1 MQNRNK
7 GFTLIELI
15 VVVSILAVLVGLL
28 APAYSKYIERSRE
41 SVDLANVRSAYDELM
56 IEAATENQTTTKVV
70 PLKQKIAGW
79 QSMNTVSIG
88 GISHTNGEGDT
99 EHWIGDP
106 VKGGVCEV
114 SLTENGVLFNWKG
127 GSGNSTEKYFFDINE
142 DLDKPLRESGVLDKL
157 INDKNT
163 YFEIDSRCPNSSMLP
178 SVLSNIKEESIMKNI
193 TLVTHNPNIFKGT
206 VEENLRMAKPD
217 VSKEEMEAVLQ
228 KVNLLGFLQTQDGL
242 QTKLQEKAGNLSGG
256 QCQRLVIA
264 RALLK
269 DAEVYIFDEATS
281 NIDVESEELIMDVI
295 HELAKKRT
303 VLLISHR
310 LANVVKSDRIYFLK
324 DGKIKESG
332 KHEELMQKN
341 GAYRHLYESQM
352 ALENYGKRDNR

>member
-142 DLDKPLRESGVLDKL
+142 DLDEPIRKSGVLDKL

-178 SVLSNIKEESIMKNI
+178 SVRSHIKEDSLLKNGTWAYLGSASNPSKRYLFWTSVNTGDVGPNQKI
-193 TLVTHNPNIFKGT
+193 PVIISTADNKFYVSETTTAVRNNKGDSYVTIAKHLTDSDHQQLINAGT
-206 VEENLRMAKPD
+206 KYA
-217 VSKEEMEAVLQ
+217 
-228 KVNLLGFLQTQDGL
+228 T
-242 QTKLQEKAGNLSGG
+242 
-256 QCQRLVIA
+256 
-264 RALLK
+264 LK
-269 DAEVYIFDEATS
+269 DAYDAY
-281 NIDVESEELIMDVI
+281 
-295 HELAKKRT
+295 AKLVTEGNYQNYKDT
-303 VLLISHR
+303 LP
-310 LANVVKSDRIYFLK
+310 KS
-324 DGKIKESG
+324 
-332 KHEELMQKN
+332 
-341 GAYRHLYESQM
+341 
-352 ALENYGKRDNR
+352 

>member
-28 APAYSKYIERSRE
+28 APVYSKYIERSRE

-127 GSGNSTEKYFFDINE
+127 GSENSTKKYFFDINE
-142 DLDKPLRESGVLDKL
+142 DLDEPIRKSGVLEQL
-157 INDKNT
+157 ITDKNY

-178 SVLSNIKEESIMKNI
+178 SVLSNIKEDSLLKNGTWAYLGSASNKSKRYLFWTSVNTATVGANQKIPVIMSTADGRFYVSETTTAVRNNNGYKY
-193 TLVTHNPNIFKGT
+193 VTIAEHLTDSKHQQLINDGT
-206 VEENLRMAKPD
+206 KYD
-217 VSKEEMEAVLQ
+217 
-228 KVNLLGFLQTQDGL
+228 T
-242 QTKLQEKAGNLSGG
+242 
-256 QCQRLVIA
+256 
-264 RALLK
+264 LK
-269 DAEVYIFDEATS
+269 DAYDAY
-281 NIDVESEELIMDVI
+281 
-295 HELAKKRT
+295 AKLVTEGKYQNYKDT
-303 VLLISHR
+303 LP
-310 LANVVKSDRIYFLK
+310 KS
-324 DGKIKESG
+324 
-332 KHEELMQKN
+332 
-341 GAYRHLYESQM
+341 
-352 ALENYGKRDNR
+352 

>member
-28 APAYSKYIERSRE
+28 APAYTKYIERSRE

-56 IEAATENQTTTKVV
+56 IEEATENQTTTKVV

-142 DLDKPLRESGVLDKL
+142 NLDEPIQKSGVLDEL
-157 INDKNT
+157 IKANNN
-163 YFEIDSRCPNSSMLP
+163 YFEIDSNCPNSSMLP
-178 SVLSNIKEESIMKNI
+178 SVRSKIKKDSLLNNGTWAYLGSASNKSKRYLFWTSVNTATVGANQKIPVIMSTADGRFYVSETTTAVRNNNGYKY
-193 TLVTHNPNIFKGT
+193 VTIAEHLTYTNHQQLINDGT
-206 VEENLRMAKPD
+206 KYD
-217 VSKEEMEAVLQ
+217 
-228 KVNLLGFLQTQDGL
+228 T
-242 QTKLQEKAGNLSGG
+242 
-256 QCQRLVIA
+256 
-264 RALLK
+264 LK
-269 DAEVYIFDEATS
+269 DAYDAY
-281 NIDVESEELIMDVI
+281 
-295 HELAKKRT
+295 AKLVTEGKYQNYKDT
-303 VLLISHR
+303 LP
-310 LANVVKSDRIYFLK
+310 KS
-324 DGKIKESG
+324 
-332 KHEELMQKN
+332 
-341 GAYRHLYESQM
+341 
-352 ALENYGKRDNR
+352 

>member
-99 EHWIGDP
+99 ERWIGDP

-178 SVLSNIKEESIMKNI
+178 SVLSNIKEDSLLKNGTWAYLGSASNKSKRYLFWTSVNTATVGANQKIPVIMSTADGRFYVSETTTAVRNNNGYKY
-193 TLVTHNPNIFKGT
+193 VTIAEHLTDSKHQQLINDGT
-206 VEENLRMAKPD
+206 KYD
-217 VSKEEMEAVLQ
+217 
-228 KVNLLGFLQTQDGL
+228 T
-242 QTKLQEKAGNLSGG
+242 
-256 QCQRLVIA
+256 
-264 RALLK
+264 LK
-269 DAEVYIFDEATS
+269 DAYDAY
-281 NIDVESEELIMDVI
+281 
-295 HELAKKRT
+295 AKLVTEGKYQNYKDT
-303 VLLISHR
+303 LP
-310 LANVVKSDRIYFLK
+310 KS
-324 DGKIKESG
+324 
-332 KHEELMQKN
+332 
-341 GAYRHLYESQM
+341 
-352 ALENYGKRDNR
+352 

>member
-28 APAYSKYIERSRE
+28 APAYTKYIERSRE

-56 IEAATENQTTTKVV
+56 IEEATENQTTTKVV

-88 GISHTNGEGDT
+88 GISHTNGEADT

-127 GSGNSTEKYFFDINE
+127 GSENSTKKYFFDINE
-142 DLDKPLRESGVLDKL
+142 DLDEPIRKSGVLEQL
-157 INDKNT
+157 ITDKNY

-178 SVLSNIKEESIMKNI
+178 SVLSNIKEDSLLKNGTWAYLGSASNKSKRYLFWTSVNTATVGANQKIPVIMSTADGRFYVSETTTAVRNNNSSKY
-193 TLVTHNPNIFKGT
+193 VTIAEHLTDSKHQQLINDGT
-206 VEENLRMAKPD
+206 KYN
-217 VSKEEMEAVLQ
+217 
-228 KVNLLGFLQTQDGL
+228 T
-242 QTKLQEKAGNLSGG
+242 
-256 QCQRLVIA
+256 
-264 RALLK
+264 LK
-269 DAEVYIFDEATS
+269 DAYDAY
-281 NIDVESEELIMDVI
+281 
-295 HELAKKRT
+295 AKLVTEGKYQNYKDT
-303 VLLISHR
+303 LP
-310 LANVVKSDRIYFLK
+310 KS
-324 DGKIKESG
+324 
-332 KHEELMQKN
+332 
-341 GAYRHLYESQM
+341 
-352 ALENYGKRDNR
+352 

>member
-28 APAYSKYIERSRE
+28 APAYTKYIERSRE

-56 IEAATENQTTTKVV
+56 IEDATENQTTTKVV

-88 GISHTNGEGDT
+88 GISHTNGEADT

-127 GSGNSTEKYFFDINE
+127 GSENSTKKYFFDINE

-178 SVLSNIKEESIMKNI
+178 SVLSNIKEDSLLKNGTWAYLGSASNKSKRYLFWTSVNTATVGANQKIPVIMSTADGRFYVSETTTAVRNNNGYKY
-193 TLVTHNPNIFKGT
+193 VTIAEHLTDSKHQQLINDGT
-206 VEENLRMAKPD
+206 KYD
-217 VSKEEMEAVLQ
+217 
-228 KVNLLGFLQTQDGL
+228 T
-242 QTKLQEKAGNLSGG
+242 
-256 QCQRLVIA
+256 
-264 RALLK
+264 LK
-269 DAEVYIFDEATS
+269 DAYDAY
-281 NIDVESEELIMDVI
+281 
-295 HELAKKRT
+295 AKLVTEGKYQNYKDT
-303 VLLISHR
+303 LP
-310 LANVVKSDRIYFLK
+310 KS
-324 DGKIKESG
+324 
-332 KHEELMQKN
+332 
-341 GAYRHLYESQM
+341 
-352 ALENYGKRDNR
+352 

>member
-56 IEAATENQTTTKVV
+56 IEDATENQTTTKVV

-127 GSGNSTEKYFFDINE
+127 GSENSTKKYFFDINE
-142 DLDKPLRESGVLDKL
+142 DLDEPIRKSGVLEQL
-157 INDKNT
+157 ITDKNY
-163 YFEIDSRCPNSSMLP
+163 YFEIDSRCPNSSMLS
-178 SVLSNIKEESIMKNI
+178 SVLPNIKEDSLLKNGTWAYLGSASNKSKRYLFWTSVNTDAVGANQRIPVIMSTADGRFYVSETTTAVRNNNGYKY
-193 TLVTHNPNIFKGT
+193 VTIAEHLTDSKHQQLINDGT
-206 VEENLRMAKPD
+206 KYD
-217 VSKEEMEAVLQ
+217 
-228 KVNLLGFLQTQDGL
+228 T
-242 QTKLQEKAGNLSGG
+242 
-256 QCQRLVIA
+256 
-264 RALLK
+264 LK
-269 DAEVYIFDEATS
+269 DAYDAY
-281 NIDVESEELIMDVI
+281 
-295 HELAKKRT
+295 AKLVTEGKYQNYKDT
-303 VLLISHR
+303 LP
-310 LANVVKSDRIYFLK
+310 KS
-324 DGKIKESG
+324 
-332 KHEELMQKN
+332 
-341 GAYRHLYESQM
+341 
-352 ALENYGKRDNR
+352 

>member
-28 APAYSKYIERSRE
+28 APAYTKYIERSRE

-56 IEAATENQTTTKVV
+56 IEEATENQTTTKVV

-88 GISHTNGEGDT
+88 GISHSKGEADT

-127 GSGNSTEKYFFDINE
+127 GSENSTKKYFFDINE
-142 DLDKPLRESGVLDKL
+142 DLDEPIRKSGVLEQL
-157 INDKNT
+157 ITDKNY

-178 SVLSNIKEESIMKNI
+178 SVLSNIKEDSLLKNGTWAYLGSASNKSKRYLFWTSVNTATVGANQKIPVIMSTADGRFYVSETTTAVRNNNGYKY
-193 TLVTHNPNIFKGT
+193 VTIAEHLTDSKHQQLINDGT
-206 VEENLRMAKPD
+206 KYD
-217 VSKEEMEAVLQ
+217 
-228 KVNLLGFLQTQDGL
+228 T
-242 QTKLQEKAGNLSGG
+242 
-256 QCQRLVIA
+256 
-264 RALLK
+264 LK
-269 DAEVYIFDEATS
+269 DAYDAY
-281 NIDVESEELIMDVI
+281 
-295 HELAKKRT
+295 AKLVTEGKYQNYKDT
-303 VLLISHR
+303 LP
-310 LANVVKSDRIYFLK
+310 KS
-324 DGKIKESG
+324 
-332 KHEELMQKN
+332 
-341 GAYRHLYESQM
+341 
-352 ALENYGKRDNR
+352 

>member
-28 APAYSKYIERSRE
+28 TPAYSKYIERSRE

-56 IEAATENQTTTKVV
+56 IEDATENQTTTKVV

-127 GSGNSTEKYFFDINE
+127 GSGNSTKKYFFDINE
-142 DLDKPLRESGVLDKL
+142 DLDEPIQKSGVLEQL
-157 INDKNT
+157 ITDKNY

-178 SVLSNIKEESIMKNI
+178 SVLSNIKEDSLLKNGTWAYLGSASNKSKRYLFWTSVNTATVGANQKIPVIMSTADGRFYVSETTTAVRNNNSSKY
-193 TLVTHNPNIFKGT
+193 VTIAEHLTYTNHQQLINDGT
-206 VEENLRMAKPD
+206 KYN
-217 VSKEEMEAVLQ
+217 
-228 KVNLLGFLQTQDGL
+228 T
-242 QTKLQEKAGNLSGG
+242 
-256 QCQRLVIA
+256 
-264 RALLK
+264 LK
-269 DAEVYIFDEATS
+269 DAYDAY
-281 NIDVESEELIMDVI
+281 
-295 HELAKKRT
+295 AKLVTEGKYQNYKDT
-303 VLLISHR
+303 LP
-310 LANVVKSDRIYFLK
+310 KS
-324 DGKIKESG
+324 
-332 KHEELMQKN
+332 
-341 GAYRHLYESQM
+341 
-352 ALENYGKRDNR
+352 

>member
-28 APAYSKYIERSRE
+28 APAYTKYIERSRE

-56 IEAATENQTTTKVV
+56 IENATENQTTTKVV

-88 GISHTNGEGDT
+88 GISHTNGEADT

-127 GSGNSTEKYFFDINE
+127 GSGNSTKKYFFDINE
-142 DLDKPLRESGVLDKL
+142 DLDEPIRKSGVLEQL
-157 INDKNT
+157 ITDKNY

-178 SVLSNIKEESIMKNI
+178 SVLSNIKEDSLLKNGTWAYLGSASNKSKRYLFWTSVNTATVGANQKIPVIMSTADGRFYVSETTTAVRNNNGYKY
-193 TLVTHNPNIFKGT
+193 VTIAEHLTDSKHQQLINDGT
-206 VEENLRMAKPD
+206 KYD
-217 VSKEEMEAVLQ
+217 
-228 KVNLLGFLQTQDGL
+228 T
-242 QTKLQEKAGNLSGG
+242 
-256 QCQRLVIA
+256 
-264 RALLK
+264 LK
-269 DAEVYIFDEATS
+269 DAYDAY
-281 NIDVESEELIMDVI
+281 
-295 HELAKKRT
+295 AKLVTEGKYQNYKDT
-303 VLLISHR
+303 LP
-310 LANVVKSDRIYFLK
+310 KS
-324 DGKIKESG
+324 
-332 KHEELMQKN
+332 
-341 GAYRHLYESQM
+341 
-352 ALENYGKRDNR
+352 

>member
-28 APAYSKYIERSRE
+28 APAYTKYIERSRE

-56 IEAATENQTTTKVV
+56 IEDATENQTTTKVV

-88 GISHTNGEGDT
+88 GISHTNGEAYT

-127 GSGNSTEKYFFDINE
+127 GSENSTKKYFFDINE
-142 DLDKPLRESGVLDKL
+142 DLDEPIRKSGVLEQL
-157 INDKNT
+157 ITDKNY

-178 SVLSNIKEESIMKNI
+178 SVLSNIKEDSLLKNGTWAYLGSASNKSKRYLFWTSVNTATVGANQKIPVIMSTADGRFYVSETTTAVRNNNGYKY
-193 TLVTHNPNIFKGT
+193 VTIAEHLTDSKHQQLINDGT
-206 VEENLRMAKPD
+206 KYD
-217 VSKEEMEAVLQ
+217 
-228 KVNLLGFLQTQDGL
+228 T
-242 QTKLQEKAGNLSGG
+242 
-256 QCQRLVIA
+256 
-264 RALLK
+264 LK
-269 DAEVYIFDEATS
+269 DAYDAY
-281 NIDVESEELIMDVI
+281 
-295 HELAKKRT
+295 AKLVTEGKYQNYKDT
-303 VLLISHR
+303 LP
-310 LANVVKSDRIYFLK
+310 KS
-324 DGKIKESG
+324 
-332 KHEELMQKN
+332 
-341 GAYRHLYESQM
+341 
-352 ALENYGKRDNR
+352 

>member
-28 APAYSKYIERSRE
+28 APAHTKYIERSRE

-56 IEAATENQTTTKVV
+56 IEDATENQTTTKVV

-88 GISHTNGEGDT
+88 GISHTNGEADT

-127 GSGNSTEKYFFDINE
+127 GSENSTKKYFFDINE
-142 DLDKPLRESGVLDKL
+142 DLDEPIRKSGVLEQL
-157 INDKNT
+157 ITDKNY

-178 SVLSNIKEESIMKNI
+178 SVLSNIKEDSLLKNGTWAYLGSASNKSKRYLFWTSVNTATVGANQKIPVIMSTADGRFYVSETTTAVRNNNGYKY
-193 TLVTHNPNIFKGT
+193 VTIAEHLTDSKHQQLINDGT
-206 VEENLRMAKPD
+206 KYD
-217 VSKEEMEAVLQ
+217 
-228 KVNLLGFLQTQDGL
+228 T
-242 QTKLQEKAGNLSGG
+242 
-256 QCQRLVIA
+256 
-264 RALLK
+264 LK
-269 DAEVYIFDEATS
+269 DAYDAY
-281 NIDVESEELIMDVI
+281 
-295 HELAKKRT
+295 AKLVTEGKYQNYKDT
-303 VLLISHR
+303 LP
-310 LANVVKSDRIYFLK
+310 KS
-324 DGKIKESG
+324 
-332 KHEELMQKN
+332 
-341 GAYRHLYESQM
+341 
-352 ALENYGKRDNR
+352 

>member
-28 APAYSKYIERSRE
+28 APAYTKYIERSRE

-56 IEAATENQTTTKVV
+56 IEEATENQTTPKVV

-88 GISHTNGEGDT
+88 GISHTNGEADT

-127 GSGNSTEKYFFDINE
+127 GSENSTKKYFFDINE
-142 DLDKPLRESGVLDKL
+142 DLDEPIRKSGVLEQL
-157 INDKNT
+157 ITDKNY

-178 SVLSNIKEESIMKNI
+178 SVLSNIKENSLLKSGTWAYLGSASDKSKRYLFWTSVNTDAVGPNQKIPVIMSTADGRFYVSETTTAIRNNNGYKYI
-193 TLVTHNPNIFKGT
+193 TIAEHLTDSKHQQLINDGT
-206 VEENLRMAKPD
+206 KYD
-217 VSKEEMEAVLQ
+217 
-228 KVNLLGFLQTQDGL
+228 T
-242 QTKLQEKAGNLSGG
+242 
-256 QCQRLVIA
+256 
-264 RALLK
+264 LK
-269 DAEVYIFDEATS
+269 DAYDAY
-281 NIDVESEELIMDVI
+281 
-295 HELAKKRT
+295 AKLVTEGKYQNYKDT
-303 VLLISHR
+303 LP
-310 LANVVKSDRIYFLK
+310 KS
-324 DGKIKESG
+324 
-332 KHEELMQKN
+332 
-341 GAYRHLYESQM
+341 
-352 ALENYGKRDNR
+352 

>member
-99 EHWIGDP
+99 KHWIGDP

-142 DLDKPLRESGVLDKL
+142 NLDEPIQKSGVLDEL
-157 INDKNT
+157 IKANNK
-163 YFEIDSRCPNSSMLP
+163 YFEIDSNCPNSSMLP
-178 SVLSNIKEESIMKNI
+178 SVLSNIKEDSLLKNGTWAYLGSASNKSKRYLFWTFVNTDTVGANQKI
-193 TLVTHNPNIFKGT
+193 PVIISTADNRFYVSETTTAVRNNKGDSYVTIAKHLTDSDHQQLINAGT
-206 VEENLRMAKPD
+206 KYD
-217 VSKEEMEAVLQ
+217 
-228 KVNLLGFLQTQDGL
+228 T
-242 QTKLQEKAGNLSGG
+242 
-256 QCQRLVIA
+256 
-264 RALLK
+264 LK
-269 DAEVYIFDEATS
+269 DAYDAY
-281 NIDVESEELIMDVI
+281 
-295 HELAKKRT
+295 AKLVTEGKYKNYKDT
-303 VLLISHR
+303 LP
-310 LANVVKSDRIYFLK
+310 KS
-324 DGKIKESG
+324 
-332 KHEELMQKN
+332 
-341 GAYRHLYESQM
+341 
-352 ALENYGKRDNR
+352 

>member
-88 GISHTNGEGDT
+88 GISHTNGEADT

-142 DLDKPLRESGVLDKL
+142 DLDEPIRKSGVLDKL
-157 INDKNT
+157 IKDKNT

-178 SVLSNIKEESIMKNI
+178 SVLSNIKEDSLLKNGTWAYLGSASNKSKRYLFWTSVNTATVGANQKIPVIMSTADGRFYVSETTTAVRNNNGASY
-193 TLVTHNPNIFKGT
+193 VTIAEHLTDSKHQQLINDGT
-206 VEENLRMAKPD
+206 KYD
-217 VSKEEMEAVLQ
+217 
-228 KVNLLGFLQTQDGL
+228 T
-242 QTKLQEKAGNLSGG
+242 
-256 QCQRLVIA
+256 
-264 RALLK
+264 LK
-269 DAEVYIFDEATS
+269 DAYDAY
-281 NIDVESEELIMDVI
+281 
-295 HELAKKRT
+295 AKLVTEGKYQNYKDT
-303 VLLISHR
+303 LP
-310 LANVVKSDRIYFLK
+310 KS
-324 DGKIKESG
+324 
-332 KHEELMQKN
+332 
-341 GAYRHLYESQM
+341 
-352 ALENYGKRDNR
+352 

>member
-28 APAYSKYIERSRE
+28 APAYTKYIERSRE

-56 IEAATENQTTTKVV
+56 IEDATENQTTTKVV

-142 DLDKPLRESGVLDKL
+142 NLDEPIQKSGVLDEL
-157 INDKNT
+157 IKANNN
-163 YFEIDSRCPNSSMLP
+163 YFEIDSNCPNSSMLP
-178 SVLSNIKEESIMKNI
+178 SVLSNIKEDSLLKNGTWAYLGSASNKSKRYLFWTSVNTATVGANQKIPVIMSTADGRFYVSETTTAVRNNNGYKY
-193 TLVTHNPNIFKGT
+193 VTIAEHLTDSKHQQLINDGT
-206 VEENLRMAKPD
+206 KYD
-217 VSKEEMEAVLQ
+217 
-228 KVNLLGFLQTQDGL
+228 T
-242 QTKLQEKAGNLSGG
+242 
-256 QCQRLVIA
+256 
-264 RALLK
+264 LK
-269 DAEVYIFDEATS
+269 DAYDAY
-281 NIDVESEELIMDVI
+281 
-295 HELAKKRT
+295 AKLVTEGKYQNYKDT
-303 VLLISHR
+303 LP
-310 LANVVKSDRIYFLK
+310 KS
-324 DGKIKESG
+324 
-332 KHEELMQKN
+332 
-341 GAYRHLYESQM
+341 
-352 ALENYGKRDNR
+352 

>member
-28 APAYSKYIERSRE
+28 APAYTKYIERSRE

-56 IEAATENQTTTKVV
+56 IEEATENQTTTKVV

-88 GISHTNGEGDT
+88 GISHTNGEADT

-127 GSGNSTEKYFFDINE
+127 GSENSTKKYFFDINE
-142 DLDKPLRESGVLDKL
+142 DLDEPIRKSGVLEQL
-157 INDKNT
+157 ITDKNY

-178 SVLSNIKEESIMKNI
+178 SVLSNIKEDSLLKN
-193 TLVTHNPNIFKGT
+193 GT
-206 VEENLRMAKPD
+206 WAYLGSASNK
-217 VSKEEMEAVLQ
+217 SKRYLFWTSVNTATVGANQ
-228 KVNLLGFLQTQDGL
+228 KI
-242 QTKLQEKAGNLSGG
+242 
-256 QCQRLVIA
+256 LVIMSTA
-264 RALLK
+264 DGRFYVSETTTAVRNNNGYKYVTIAEHLTDSKHQQLINDGTKYDTLK
-269 DAEVYIFDEATS
+269 DAYDAY
-281 NIDVESEELIMDVI
+281 
-295 HELAKKRT
+295 AKLVTEGKYQNYKDT
-303 VLLISHR
+303 LP
-310 LANVVKSDRIYFLK
+310 KS
-324 DGKIKESG
+324 
-332 KHEELMQKN
+332 
-341 GAYRHLYESQM
+341 
-352 ALENYGKRDNR
+352 

>member
-56 IEAATENQTTTKVV
+56 IEEATENQTTTKVV

-127 GSGNSTEKYFFDINE
+127 GSENSTKKYFFDINE
-142 DLDKPLRESGVLDKL
+142 DLDEPIRKSGVLEQL
-157 INDKNT
+157 ITDKNY

-178 SVLSNIKEESIMKNI
+178 SVLSNIKEDSLLKNGTWAYLGSASNKSKRYLFWTSVNTATVGANQKIPVIMSTADGRFYVSETTTAVRNNNGYKY
-193 TLVTHNPNIFKGT
+193 VTIAEHLTDSKHQQLINDGT
-206 VEENLRMAKPD
+206 KYD
-217 VSKEEMEAVLQ
+217 
-228 KVNLLGFLQTQDGL
+228 T
-242 QTKLQEKAGNLSGG
+242 
-256 QCQRLVIA
+256 
-264 RALLK
+264 LK
-269 DAEVYIFDEATS
+269 DAYDAY
-281 NIDVESEELIMDVI
+281 
-295 HELAKKRT
+295 AKLVTEGKYQNYKDT
-303 VLLISHR
+303 LP
-310 LANVVKSDRIYFLK
+310 KS
-324 DGKIKESG
+324 
-332 KHEELMQKN
+332 
-341 GAYRHLYESQM
+341 
-352 ALENYGKRDNR
+352 

>member
-70 PLKQKIAGW
+70 PLKQKITGW

-142 DLDKPLRESGVLDKL
+142 NLDEPIQKSGVLDKL

-178 SVLSNIKEESIMKNI
+178 SVLSNINEDSLLKNGTWAYLGSASNKSKRYLFWTSVNTDTVGANRTI
-193 TLVTHNPNIFKGT
+193 PVIISTADNRFYVSETTTAVRNNNGSKYVTIAKHLTDSDHQQLINDGT
-206 VEENLRMAKPD
+206 KYA
-217 VSKEEMEAVLQ
+217 
-228 KVNLLGFLQTQDGL
+228 T
-242 QTKLQEKAGNLSGG
+242 
-256 QCQRLVIA
+256 
-264 RALLK
+264 LK
-269 DAEVYIFDEATS
+269 DAYDAYAK
-281 NIDVESEELIMDVI
+281 LITEGKYQNYKDT
-295 HELAKKRT
+295 LP
-303 VLLISHR
+303 
-310 LANVVKSDRIYFLK
+310 KS
-324 DGKIKESG
+324 
-332 KHEELMQKN
+332 
-341 GAYRHLYESQM
+341 
-352 ALENYGKRDNR
+352 

>member
-1 MQNRNK
+1 MKNRNK

-142 DLDKPLRESGVLDKL
+142 NLDEPIQKSGVLDEL
-157 INDKNT
+157 IKANNK
-163 YFEIDSRCPNSSMLP
+163 YFEIDSNCPNSSMLS
-178 SVLSNIKEESIMKNI
+178 SVRPNIKKDSLLNNGTWAYLGSASNKSKRYLFWTSVNTDTVGANQKIPVIISTADNRFYVSETTTAVRNNKGDSY
-193 TLVTHNPNIFKGT
+193 VTIAKHLTDSDHQQLINAGT
-206 VEENLRMAKPD
+206 KYA
-217 VSKEEMEAVLQ
+217 
-228 KVNLLGFLQTQDGL
+228 T
-242 QTKLQEKAGNLSGG
+242 
-256 QCQRLVIA
+256 
-264 RALLK
+264 LK
-269 DAEVYIFDEATS
+269 DAYDAY
-281 NIDVESEELIMDVI
+281 
-295 HELAKKRT
+295 AKLVTEGNYQNYKDT
-303 VLLISHR
+303 LP
-310 LANVVKSDRIYFLK
+310 KS
-324 DGKIKESG
+324 
-332 KHEELMQKN
+332 
-341 GAYRHLYESQM
+341 
-352 ALENYGKRDNR
+352 

>member
-127 GSGNSTEKYFFDINE
+127 GSGNSTEKYFFAINE

-178 SVLSNIKEESIMKNI
+178 SVLSNIKEDSLLKNGTWAYLGSASNKSKRYLFWTSVNTATVGANQKIPVIMSTADGRFYVSETTTAVRNNNGYKY
-193 TLVTHNPNIFKGT
+193 VTIAEHLTDSKHQQLINDGT
-206 VEENLRMAKPD
+206 KYD
-217 VSKEEMEAVLQ
+217 
-228 KVNLLGFLQTQDGL
+228 T
-242 QTKLQEKAGNLSGG
+242 
-256 QCQRLVIA
+256 
-264 RALLK
+264 LK
-269 DAEVYIFDEATS
+269 DAYDAY
-281 NIDVESEELIMDVI
+281 
-295 HELAKKRT
+295 AKLVTEGKYQNYKDT
-303 VLLISHR
+303 LP
-310 LANVVKSDRIYFLK
+310 KS
-324 DGKIKESG
+324 
-332 KHEELMQKN
+332 
-341 GAYRHLYESQM
+341 
-352 ALENYGKRDNR
+352 

>member
-28 APAYSKYIERSRE
+28 APAYTKYIERSRE

-56 IEAATENQTTTKVV
+56 IEEATENQTTTKVV

-88 GISHTNGEGDT
+88 GISHTNGEADT

-142 DLDKPLRESGVLDKL
+142 DLDEPIRKSGVLDKL
-157 INDKNT
+157 IKDKNT

-178 SVLSNIKEESIMKNI
+178 SVLSNIKEDSLLKNGTWAYLGSASNKSKRYLFWTSVNTDTVGANQKIPVIMSTADGRFYVSETTTAVRNNKGVSY
-193 TLVTHNPNIFKGT
+193 VTIAEHLTYSTHQELINAGT
-206 VEENLRMAKPD
+206 KYD
-217 VSKEEMEAVLQ
+217 
-228 KVNLLGFLQTQDGL
+228 T
-242 QTKLQEKAGNLSGG
+242 
-256 QCQRLVIA
+256 
-264 RALLK
+264 LK
-269 DAEVYIFDEATS
+269 DAYDAY
-281 NIDVESEELIMDVI
+281 
-295 HELAKKRT
+295 AKLVTEGKYQNYKDT
-303 VLLISHR
+303 LP
-310 LANVVKSDRIYFLK
+310 KS
-324 DGKIKESG
+324 
-332 KHEELMQKN
+332 
-341 GAYRHLYESQM
+341 
-352 ALENYGKRDNR
+352 

>member
-56 IEAATENQTTTKVV
+56 IEDATENQTTTKVV

-142 DLDKPLRESGVLDKL
+142 DLDEPIRKSGVLEQL
-157 INDKNT
+157 ITDKNY

-178 SVLSNIKEESIMKNI
+178 SVLSNIKEDSLLKNGTWAYLGSASNKSKRYLFWTSVNTATVGANQKIPVIMSTADGRFYVSETTTAVRNNNGYKY
-193 TLVTHNPNIFKGT
+193 VTIAEHLTDSKHQQLINDGT
-206 VEENLRMAKPD
+206 KYD
-217 VSKEEMEAVLQ
+217 
-228 KVNLLGFLQTQDGL
+228 T
-242 QTKLQEKAGNLSGG
+242 
-256 QCQRLVIA
+256 
-264 RALLK
+264 LK
-269 DAEVYIFDEATS
+269 DAYDAY
-281 NIDVESEELIMDVI
+281 
-295 HELAKKRT
+295 AKLVTEGKYQDYKDT
-303 VLLISHR
+303 LP
-310 LANVVKSDRIYFLK
+310 KS
-324 DGKIKESG
+324 
-332 KHEELMQKN
+332 
-341 GAYRHLYESQM
+341 
-352 ALENYGKRDNR
+352 

>member
-28 APAYSKYIERSRE
+28 APAYTKYIERSRE

-56 IEAATENQTTTKVV
+56 IEEATENQTTTKVV

-88 GISHTNGEGDT
+88 GISHTNGEADT

-127 GSGNSTEKYFFDINE
+127 GSGNSTKKYFFDINE
-142 DLDKPLRESGVLDKL
+142 DLDEPIRKSGVLEQL
-157 INDKNT
+157 ITDKNY

-178 SVLSNIKEESIMKNI
+178 SVLSNIKEDSLLKSGTWAYLGSASNKSKRYLFWTSVNTATVGANQKIPVIMSTADGRFYVSETTTAVRNNNGYKY
-193 TLVTHNPNIFKGT
+193 VTIAEHLTDSKHQQLINDGT
-206 VEENLRMAKPD
+206 KYD
-217 VSKEEMEAVLQ
+217 
-228 KVNLLGFLQTQDGL
+228 T
-242 QTKLQEKAGNLSGG
+242 
-256 QCQRLVIA
+256 
-264 RALLK
+264 LK
-269 DAEVYIFDEATS
+269 DAYDAY
-281 NIDVESEELIMDVI
+281 
-295 HELAKKRT
+295 AKLVTEGKYQNYKDT
-303 VLLISHR
+303 LP
-310 LANVVKSDRIYFLK
+310 KS
-324 DGKIKESG
+324 
-332 KHEELMQKN
+332 
-341 GAYRHLYESQM
+341 
-352 ALENYGKRDNR
+352 

>member
-28 APAYSKYIERSRE
+28 APAYTKYIERSRE

-56 IEAATENQTTTKVV
+56 IEEATENQTTTKVV

-88 GISHTNGEGDT
+88 GISHTNGEADT

-142 DLDKPLRESGVLDKL
+142 DLDEPIQKSGVLNKL
-157 INDKNT
+157 ITDQNP

-178 SVLSNIKEESIMKNI
+178 SVLSNIKKDSLLKHGTWAYLGSASVKSKRYLFWTSVNTDAVGANQRIPVIMSTADGRFYVSETTTAVRNNKGDSY
-193 TLVTHNPNIFKGT
+193 VTIAEHLTYTNHQQLINAGT
-206 VEENLRMAKPD
+206 KYD
-217 VSKEEMEAVLQ
+217 
-228 KVNLLGFLQTQDGL
+228 T
-242 QTKLQEKAGNLSGG
+242 
-256 QCQRLVIA
+256 
-264 RALLK
+264 LK
-269 DAEVYIFDEATS
+269 DAYDAY
-281 NIDVESEELIMDVI
+281 
-295 HELAKKRT
+295 AKLVTEGKYQNYKDT
-303 VLLISHR
+303 LP
-310 LANVVKSDRIYFLK
+310 KS
-324 DGKIKESG
+324 
-332 KHEELMQKN
+332 
-341 GAYRHLYESQM
+341 
-352 ALENYGKRDNR
+352 

>member
-28 APAYSKYIERSRE
+28 APAYTKYIERSRE

-56 IEAATENQTTTKVV
+56 IEDATENQTTTKVV

-88 GISHTNGEGDT
+88 GISHTNGEADT

-142 DLDKPLRESGVLDKL
+142 DLDEPIRKSGVLDKL
-157 INDKNT
+157 INDQNA
-163 YFEIDSRCPNSSMLP
+163 YFEIDSNCPNSSMLP
-178 SVLSNIKEESIMKNI
+178 SVLSNIKEDSLLKNGTWAYLGSASNKSKRYLFWTSVNTATVGANQKIPVIMSTADGRFYVSETTTAVRNNNGYKY
-193 TLVTHNPNIFKGT
+193 VTIAEHLTDSKHQQLINDGT
-206 VEENLRMAKPD
+206 KYD
-217 VSKEEMEAVLQ
+217 
-228 KVNLLGFLQTQDGL
+228 T
-242 QTKLQEKAGNLSGG
+242 
-256 QCQRLVIA
+256 
-264 RALLK
+264 LK
-269 DAEVYIFDEATS
+269 DAYDAY
-281 NIDVESEELIMDVI
+281 
-295 HELAKKRT
+295 AKLVTEGKYQNYKDT
-303 VLLISHR
+303 LP
-310 LANVVKSDRIYFLK
+310 KS
-324 DGKIKESG
+324 
-332 KHEELMQKN
+332 
-341 GAYRHLYESQM
+341 
-352 ALENYGKRDNR
+352 

>member
-28 APAYSKYIERSRE
+28 APAYTTYIERSRE

-56 IEAATENQTTTKVV
+56 IEDATENQTTTKVV

-142 DLDKPLRESGVLDKL
+142 NLDEPIRKSGVLEQL
-157 INDKNT
+157 ITDKNY

-178 SVLSNIKEESIMKNI
+178 SVLSNIKEDSLLKNGTWAYLGSASNKSKRYLFWTSVNTATVGANQKIPVIMSTADGRFYVSETTTAVRNNNGYKY
-193 TLVTHNPNIFKGT
+193 VTIAEHLTDSKHQQLINDGT
-206 VEENLRMAKPD
+206 KYD
-217 VSKEEMEAVLQ
+217 
-228 KVNLLGFLQTQDGL
+228 T
-242 QTKLQEKAGNLSGG
+242 
-256 QCQRLVIA
+256 
-264 RALLK
+264 LK
-269 DAEVYIFDEATS
+269 DAYDAY
-281 NIDVESEELIMDVI
+281 
-295 HELAKKRT
+295 AKLVTEGKYQNYKDT
-303 VLLISHR
+303 LP
-310 LANVVKSDRIYFLK
+310 KS
-324 DGKIKESG
+324 
-332 KHEELMQKN
+332 
-341 GAYRHLYESQM
+341 
-352 ALENYGKRDNR
+352 

>member
-28 APAYSKYIERSRE
+28 APAYTKYIERSRE

-56 IEAATENQTTTKVV
+56 IEDATENQTTTKVV

-142 DLDKPLRESGVLDKL
+142 NLDEPIQKSGVLDEL
-157 INDKNT
+157 IKANNN
-163 YFEIDSRCPNSSMLP
+163 YFEIDSNCPNSSMLP
-178 SVLSNIKEESIMKNI
+178 SVLSNIKEDSLLKNGTWAYLGSASNNSKRYLFWTSVNTDTVRANRTIPVIISTADNKFYVSETTTAVRNNKGESY
-193 TLVTHNPNIFKGT
+193 VTIAKHLTDSDHQQLINAGT
-206 VEENLRMAKPD
+206 KYA
-217 VSKEEMEAVLQ
+217 
-228 KVNLLGFLQTQDGL
+228 T
-242 QTKLQEKAGNLSGG
+242 
-256 QCQRLVIA
+256 
-264 RALLK
+264 LK
-269 DAEVYIFDEATS
+269 DAYDAY
-281 NIDVESEELIMDVI
+281 
-295 HELAKKRT
+295 AKLVTEGKYKNYKDT
-303 VLLISHR
+303 LP
-310 LANVVKSDRIYFLK
+310 KS
-324 DGKIKESG
+324 
-332 KHEELMQKN
+332 
-341 GAYRHLYESQM
+341 
-352 ALENYGKRDNR
+352 

>member
-1 MQNRNK
+1 MKNRNK

-142 DLDKPLRESGVLDKL
+142 NLDEPIQKSGVLDEL
-157 INDKNT
+157 IKANNK
-163 YFEIDSRCPNSSMLP
+163 YFEIDSNCPNSSMLP
-178 SVLSNIKEESIMKNI
+178 SVLSNIKEDSLLNNGTWAYLGSASNKSKRYLFWTFVNTDTVGANQKIPVIIRTADNRFYVSETTTAVRNNKGDSY
-193 TLVTHNPNIFKGT
+193 VTIAKHLTDSDHQQLINAGT
-206 VEENLRMAKPD
+206 KYD
-217 VSKEEMEAVLQ
+217 
-228 KVNLLGFLQTQDGL
+228 T
-242 QTKLQEKAGNLSGG
+242 
-256 QCQRLVIA
+256 
-264 RALLK
+264 LK
-269 DAEVYIFDEATS
+269 DAYDAY
-281 NIDVESEELIMDVI
+281 
-295 HELAKKRT
+295 AKLVTEGKYQNYKDT
-303 VLLISHR
+303 LP
-310 LANVVKSDRIYFLK
+310 KS
-324 DGKIKESG
+324 
-332 KHEELMQKN
+332 
-341 GAYRHLYESQM
+341 
-352 ALENYGKRDNR
+352 

>member
-56 IEAATENQTTTKVV
+56 IEEATENQTTTKVV

-88 GISHTNGEGDT
+88 GISHTNGEADT

-127 GSGNSTEKYFFDINE
+127 GSENSTKKYFFDINE
-142 DLDKPLRESGVLDKL
+142 DLDEPIRKSGVLEQL
-157 INDKNT
+157 ITDKNY

-178 SVLSNIKEESIMKNI
+178 SVLSNIKEDSLLKNGTWAYLGSASNKSKRYLFWTSVNTATVGANQKIPVIMSTADGRFYVSETTTAVRNNNGYKY
-193 TLVTHNPNIFKGT
+193 VTIAEHLTDSKHQQLINDGT
-206 VEENLRMAKPD
+206 KYD
-217 VSKEEMEAVLQ
+217 
-228 KVNLLGFLQTQDGL
+228 T
-242 QTKLQEKAGNLSGG
+242 
-256 QCQRLVIA
+256 
-264 RALLK
+264 LK
-269 DAEVYIFDEATS
+269 DAYDAY
-281 NIDVESEELIMDVI
+281 
-295 HELAKKRT
+295 AKLVTEGKYQNYKDT
-303 VLLISHR
+303 LP
-310 LANVVKSDRIYFLK
+310 KS
-324 DGKIKESG
+324 
-332 KHEELMQKN
+332 
-341 GAYRHLYESQM
+341 
-352 ALENYGKRDNR
+352 

>member
-56 IEAATENQTTTKVV
+56 IEDATENQTTTKVV

-142 DLDKPLRESGVLDKL
+142 DLDKPLRESGVLEQL
-157 INDKNT
+157 IKDKNT

-178 SVLSNIKEESIMKNI
+178 SVLSNIKEDSLLKNGTWAYLGSASNNSKRYLFWTSVNTDTVRANRTIPVIISTADNKFYVSETTTAVRNNKGESY
-193 TLVTHNPNIFKGT
+193 VTIAKHLTDSDHQQLINAGT
-206 VEENLRMAKPD
+206 KYA
-217 VSKEEMEAVLQ
+217 
-228 KVNLLGFLQTQDGL
+228 T
-242 QTKLQEKAGNLSGG
+242 
-256 QCQRLVIA
+256 
-264 RALLK
+264 LK
-269 DAEVYIFDEATS
+269 DAYDAY
-281 NIDVESEELIMDVI
+281 
-295 HELAKKRT
+295 AKLVTEGKYKNYKDT
-303 VLLISHR
+303 LP
-310 LANVVKSDRIYFLK
+310 KS
-324 DGKIKESG
+324 
-332 KHEELMQKN
+332 
-341 GAYRHLYESQM
+341 
-352 ALENYGKRDNR
+352 